1 MNNLCSSMLFYFIA
15 YVIVTW
21 IGILHTIFNIKVL
34 KMKSMKESPGMGE
47 GYERTKPWHPLYN
60 IIIFPICSY
69 YHLRVFEKNLLENAI
84 QTSLIWGSVTIV
96 IDLFGWVLIK
106 HPWSL
111 TFKEFYIDYQP
122 WITIIYIIIYA
133 SPFIAYDVMIHYD
146 SIYSL

>member
-1 MNNLCSSMLFYFIA
+1 MLFYFIA

-96 IDLFGWVLIK
+96 IDLIGWV
-106 HPWSL
+106 
-111 TFKEFYIDYQP
+111 
-122 WITIIYIIIYA
+122 
-133 SPFIAYDVMIHYD
+133 
-146 SIYSL
+146 